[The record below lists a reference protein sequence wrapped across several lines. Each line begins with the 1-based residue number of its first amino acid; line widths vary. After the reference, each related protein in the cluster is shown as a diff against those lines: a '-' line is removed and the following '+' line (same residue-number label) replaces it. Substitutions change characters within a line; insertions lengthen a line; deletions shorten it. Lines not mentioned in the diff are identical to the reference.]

1 MTNTTSYGFV
11 LISLLLLIT
20 FTPFHSSAT
29 KDDLVN
35 ITLVENAASQGA
47 FCLDGSPPG
56 YHLDRGFGSG
66 ANNWLL
72 VFEGGGWCHTN
83 NSCSERSKSSHGSTN
98 YEKAKHFS
106 GIMSKNASLN
116 PDFYNWNR
124 VKIRYC
130 DGGSFS
136 GNSTY
141 QNETDKLYFRG
152 QRIWKAIILDLL
164 PKGLNV
170 AEKALLSGCS
180 AGGLA
185 TYLHCDDFTS
195 FLPKNAT
202 TKCMS
207 DAGVFLDIMDFQ
219 LNYTAREFFQKVVAL
234 HGAEQFLNENCTSSC
249 ENRTSSSENCTSSYQ
264 CFFPQYALPYVKTP
278 YFILNTFYDDYQIGH
293 HLVPPYTD
301 PKGKWERCKHK
312 HTCNQCQLTQLQGC
326 SLWLTRDIFL
336 LSRLYSPL
344 DSLLIVLIKALN
356 IELTG
361 FRSEMIK
368 ALKHFNE
375 SSKTGGMFLNS
386 CFAHCQAEINDTW
399 FAPDSPRVDNRTI
412 AEAVGD
418 WYFERKVAKLKGIR
432 TLTKTSYE
440 VDSRFSGCEFIR
452 LILIFSYTVKTPYI
466 NTRET

>member
-11 LISLLLLIT
+11 LISLLLLLT

-72 VFEGGGWCHTN
+72 VFEGGGWCHTTK
-83 NSCSERSKSSHGSTN
+83 SCLKSTKNSHGSTN

-130 DGGSFS
+130 DGGSFA

-207 DAGVFLDIMDFQ
+207 DAGVFLDIMDIQ

-301 PKGKWERCKHK
+301 PNGDWERCKHN
-312 HTCNQCQLTQLQGC
+312 HTCNQCQLTKLQ
-326 SLWLTRDIFL
+326 
-336 LSRLYSPL
+336 
-344 DSLLIVLIKALN
+344 
-356 IELTG
+356 G

-368 ALKHFNE
+368 ALKHFNK

-418 WYFERKVAKLKGIR
+418 WYFERRVAKLVDCEYTCNSSRCHNTIQSKKKKG
-432 TLTKTSYE
+432 
-440 VDSRFSGCEFIR
+440 
-452 LILIFSYTVKTPYI
+452 
-466 NTRET
+466 

>member
-11 LISLLLLIT
+11 LISLLLLLT

-47 FCLDGSPPG
+47 FCLDGSAPG

-72 VFEGGGWCHTN
+72 VFEGGGWCHTTKSCLKRTN
-83 NSCSERSKSSHGSTN
+83 NSHGSTN

-106 GIMSKNASLN
+106 GIMSKNVSLN

-130 DGGSFS
+130 DGGSFA

-207 DAGVFLDIMDFQ
+207 DAGVFLDIMDLQ
-219 LNYTAREFFQKVVAL
+219 SNYTAREFFQKVVAL

-293 HLVPPYTD
+293 HLIPPYTD
-301 PKGKWERCKHK
+301 PNGDWERCKHN
-312 HTCNQCQLTQLQGC
+312 HTCNQCQLTQLQ
-326 SLWLTRDIFL
+326 D
-336 LSRLYSPL
+336 
-344 DSLLIVLIKALN
+344 
-356 IELTG
+356 

-418 WYFERKVAKLKGIR
+418 WYFERRVAKLVDCEYTCNSSRCHNSKG
-432 TLTKTSYE
+432 
-440 VDSRFSGCEFIR
+440 
-452 LILIFSYTVKTPYI
+452 
-466 NTRET
+466 